1 MDSLERILWWLFAG
15 SAGADTRT
23 RVLRAIREQ
32 PRNAQQLAQALGLD
46 YTTVRHHLRVM
57 EKNGLITTT
66 GDRYGKLYFLSG
78 SMESHWEIFEVILQK
93 SKRGKEPEAGP

>member
-57 EKNGLITTT
+57 EKNGLVTTT
-66 GDRYGKLYFLSG
+66 GDRYGRLYFLSG
-78 SMESHWEIFEVILQK
+78 SMESHWDIFEGILQQK
-93 SKRGKEPEAGP
+93 KQPPKEPEAR

>member
-15 SAGADTRT
+15 SAGADTRG

-32 PRNAQQLAQALGLD
+32 PRNAQQLSQALDLD

-57 EKNGLITTT
+57 EKNGLVTAT
-66 GDRYGKLYFLSG
+66 GDRYGRLYFLSNA
-78 SMESHWEIFEVILQK
+78 MESHWEIFEAIVQK
-93 SKRGKEPEAGP
+93 TKQRGTRGAQP